1 MIELKADAFFSY
13 FSGFV
18 VPGFFIDPPAVGSFF
33 PVSIAKIIAVTG
45 TYQKN
50 GDQENDAYRRCEKS
64 AFCNKRSHDEIK
76 SFATDSRTAFRWLSN
91 SIFGTSA
98 GNLRPLSPILVLDSQ
113 GDFANPPA
121 PAVPLGVIPKI
132 LFFFRALIYM
142 GLVRYKYSAA
152 VDQLQDKGS
161 QCRHPMNSNKTA
173 EQQTGGQLG
182 TFAGV
187 FTPSILTI
195 LGIILFL
202 RLGFVVGAGGLGRA
216 LVIIALANLISVL
229 TSISLSAVATNLTVR
244 GGGDYYLIS
253 RTLGLEFGGSIGL
266 VLFLAQSVSIAFY
279 CIGFAEAVAAFFPQA
294 SSLAVQLIAAGAVA
308 FLFVFAWQGADWA
321 ARFQFVVMGL
331 LIAALVSFY
340 VGSIRSYD
348 SALLAANWATPEN
361 GVPFWMLFAIF
372 FPAVTGF
379 TQGVSMSG
387 DLADAGRSIPLG
399 TFAAVGLSIVVYLTV
414 AVLFTAA
421 LPNAVLS
428 TDYGALKKVSAVG
441 FFIDAGVIAATLS
454 SAMASFMGA
463 PRILQSLAS
472 DRIFSV
478 LTPFAA
484 VSGPTGNPRRGI
496 LLSAAI
502 AFVTIALG
510 QLNLIAGVV
519 SMFFLISYGL
529 LNYAT
534 YFEAR
539 TNSPSFRP
547 RFKFFS
553 PKLSL
558 VGFLVCLGAML
569 AIDPKSGA
577 AAIGLMFAVYHYL
590 KRADVPARW
599 SDSSRS
605 HHLQQVRQHLLAAEE
620 DPEHA
625 RDWRPQLLV
634 FTQESDRRLPLL
646 AFAGWIEGGSGF
658 TEAVQ
663 IVEGEGPVARKA
675 RESAHRKLVEAIA
688 QGRHGMFPLTV
699 SATDYA
705 QTVSVLLQ
713 SAGIGPLRP
722 NTVVVNWMG
731 DSAKAISGIGA
742 YTYVQNLRLIFRLG
756 KNLVILRHDAE
767 SWDRLEKAPRKGRRI
782 DVWWQGDATGR
793 LMLLLAYLMTRSE
806 PWENS
811 TLRVLTRGDG
821 SRFETEK
828 VNLKKRLE
836 QIRIEAEAA
845 VIADFEAD
853 TVVEQSSDATFVF
866 LPMKFES
873 NSILDATGKS
883 FERSLPRLPASAV
896 VMAAEDIDLD
906 AAPEEGLAAQVALAS
921 DDLEAALKKSRAAEK
936 AAAEKKAALEEL
948 DSQIKKLEDD
958 GVAGAVPLEER
969 QALKADLKDAES
981 DVEKAFRRAVKAKV
995 KADDAAKTVDALK
1008 PGTTTET
1015 QPPEK
1020 S

>member
-1 MIELKADAFFSY
+1 
-13 FSGFV
+13 
-18 VPGFFIDPPAVGSFF
+18 
-33 PVSIAKIIAVTG
+33 
-45 TYQKN
+45 
-50 GDQENDAYRRCEKS
+50 
-64 AFCNKRSHDEIK
+64 
-76 SFATDSRTAFRWLSN
+76 
-91 SIFGTSA
+91 
-98 GNLRPLSPILVLDSQ
+98 
-113 GDFANPPA
+113 
-121 PAVPLGVIPKI
+121 
-132 LFFFRALIYM
+132 
-142 GLVRYKYSAA
+142 
-152 VDQLQDKGS
+152 
-161 QCRHPMNSNKTA
+161 MNNNKTTEHA
-173 EQQTGGQLG
+173 AGGQLG
-182 TFAGV
+182 TFTGV

-202 RLGFVVGAGGLGRA
+202 RLGYVVGSAGLGRA

-266 VLFLAQSVSIAFY
+266 VLFLAQSVSVAFY
-279 CIGFAEAVAAFFPQA
+279 CIGFAEASASFFTQA
-294 SSLAVQLIAAGAVA
+294 SPLTVQLIAAGAVA
-308 FLFVFAWQGADWA
+308 FLFIFAWLGADWA

-331 LIAALVSFY
+331 LIAALVSFFIGG
-340 VGSIRSYD
+340 VCSYD

-361 GVPFWMLFAIF
+361 GAPFWVLFAIF
-372 FPAVTGF
+372 FPAATGF

-387 DLADAGRSIPLG
+387 DLADAGESIPLG
-399 TFAAVGLSIVVYLTV
+399 TFSAVGLSIVVYLAV
-414 AVLFTAA
+414 AVLFAAA
-421 LPNAVLS
+421 LPNTALS
-428 TDYGALKKVSAVG
+428 TDYGAMKKVSAVG

-463 PRILQSLAS
+463 PRILQSLAA

-484 VSGPTGNPRRGI
+484 VSGPTDNPRRGI
-496 LLSAAI
+496 LLTAAI
-502 AFVTIALG
+502 AFITIALG

-534 YFEAR
+534 FFEAR
-539 TNSPSFRP
+539 TKSPSFRP
-547 RFKFFS
+547 RFKWFS

-558 VGFLVCLGAML
+558 IGFLICLGAML

-577 AAIGLMFAVYHYL
+577 AAIGLLFAVYHYL
-590 KRADVPARW
+590 NRADVPARW

-634 FTQESDRRLPLL
+634 FTQKSDRRIPLL
-646 AFAGWIEGGSGF
+646 TFAAWIEGGSGF

-663 IVEGEGPVARKA
+663 IVEGEGPAARKT
-675 RESAHRKLVEAIA
+675 RESAHRKLMEAIA
-688 QGRHGMFPLTV
+688 QGHHAMFPLTV

-756 KNLVILRHDAE
+756 KNLVILRQDAE
-767 SWDRLEKAPRKGRRI
+767 SWDRLEAAPRKGRRI
-782 DVWWQGDATGR
+782 DIWWQGDATGR
-793 LMLLLAYLMTRSE
+793 LMLLLAHLMTRSE

-811 TLRVLTRGDG
+811 SLRVLTRGDG
-821 SRFETEK
+821 SRLETEK
-828 VNLKKRLE
+828 ENLQKRLE
-836 QIRIEAEAA
+836 RIRIEAEAA
-845 VIADFEAD
+845 IVADFEAD
-853 TVVEQSSDATFVF
+853 TIVEQSSDAAFVF

-873 NSILDATGKS
+873 NRILDPSGKS

-921 DDLEAALKKSRAAEK
+921 DDLDAALKKAK
-936 AAAEKKAALEEL
+936 AAGKVADEKKAALEDL
-948 DSQIKKLEDD
+948 SNQLKTLENE
-958 GVAGAVPLEER
+958 GVAGAVSLEER
-969 QALKADLKDAES
+969 EALKADLKDAES
-981 DVEKAFRRAVKAKV
+981 GAEKAFRRAVKAKV

-1015 QPPEK
+1015 QPPKK